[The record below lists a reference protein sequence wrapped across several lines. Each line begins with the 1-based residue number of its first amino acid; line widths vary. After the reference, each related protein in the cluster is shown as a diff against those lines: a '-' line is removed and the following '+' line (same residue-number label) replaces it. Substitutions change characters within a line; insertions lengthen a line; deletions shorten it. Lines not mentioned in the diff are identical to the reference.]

1 MAQKKK
7 VQNNGKS
14 KPYVLALIVFLVLI
28 AIIVAS
34 SFFNKIMPLQDENE
48 TNNTQVNLNQT
59 QSRNTS
65 TNTSQQPRQIDI
77 STGPSSGS
85 GSSGRS
91 SSGGSSSG
99 GSSSTATSSAPQ
111 PVQQSEIITIRR
123 NFDDEDTQIITGSS
137 SNNIYQF
144 VVNTPDRLTFTQM
157 YFNLKFENYVDDAAM
172 YAFRNAK
179 LDVQKLNQ
187 GNWQTVMTTTL
198 TNYVRS
204 DIYPIYFSSNMPIE
218 IQNGDQFRLVISNV
232 PCELDSPPNSNS
244 ISLSMLDFRNR
255 TTMNFITS
263 RNITF
268 LEPEISTDIQ
278 DCTLAYNPV
287 GEALW
292 LRFEEPGGTLHDS
305 SGKQNHA
312 FDPFGITYRTEGRID
327 RWGIYFTGTD
337 NYVQMD
343 TSTSLDFSDPITI

>member
-137 SNNIYQF
+137 S
-144 VVNTPDRLTFTQM
+144 
-157 YFNLKFENYVDDAAM
+157 
-172 YAFRNAK
+172 
-179 LDVQKLNQ
+179 
-187 GNWQTVMTTTL
+187 
-198 TNYVRS
+198 
-204 DIYPIYFSSNMPIE
+204 
-218 IQNGDQFRLVISNV
+218 
-232 PCELDSPPNSNS
+232 
-244 ISLSMLDFRNR
+244 
-255 TTMNFITS
+255 
-263 RNITF
+263 
-268 LEPEISTDIQ
+268 
-278 DCTLAYNPV
+278 
-287 GEALW
+287 
-292 LRFEEPGGTLHDS
+292 
-305 SGKQNHA
+305 
-312 FDPFGITYRTEGRID
+312 
-327 RWGIYFTGTD
+327 
-337 NYVQMD
+337 
-343 TSTSLDFSDPITI
+343 